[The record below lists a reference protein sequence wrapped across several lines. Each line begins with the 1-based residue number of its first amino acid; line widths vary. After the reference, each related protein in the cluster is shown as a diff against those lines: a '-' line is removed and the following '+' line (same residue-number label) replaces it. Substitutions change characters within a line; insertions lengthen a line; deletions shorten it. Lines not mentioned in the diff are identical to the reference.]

1 MRILFR
7 FLWAYVAP
15 YWHWYAAGT
24 VALFATN
31 WLSVTI
37 PLFLAEAIDALS
49 LGPQGRSVLLRNAAY
64 IALMGASVML
74 VRTAS
79 RLLFFTPGRLVEARI
94 KHDLFARVLEHQPP
108 FLDQWPVGDLV
119 SRNSSDTTMVRL
131 LAGFAT
137 LGIVNTVVALG
148 LAGRQMWSI
157 SPELTTLTLGPL
169 SMGFLVTL
177 LAANRLRS
185 LMRRLQETSAD
196 LSDAVLASYQGVG
209 AIHAF
214 GAETAFLERFETF
227 NQRWLKIA
235 LERSAIR
242 VAFGPLLSLAAT
254 VNVFILL
261 YIGGPMAVRQEISV
275 GELIAFTTLIAY
287 LIGPLR
293 GMSFIVTLFRQ
304 AEAALDRIYAI
315 LQPEPERP
323 DLPHPKPAPPE
334 APGISIQN
342 LSFAYPKS
350 PEQQVLNQINV
361 EVPAGGT
368 LGVLGPTGSGKTTLL
383 RLLARLYNPPEGT
396 IWIDGVDVLQLDL
409 IQWRHKMQ
417 LVPQRAFLFTETVRD
432 NILLGHPE
440 SRLEEVVALTALEQ
454 DLDALPEGT
463 DTLVGE
469 AGLTLSGGQ
478 RQRVALAR
486 GLVTPKSVLML
497 DDVLS
502 AVDHATEQALI
513 SSLRSQGDTPTTV
526 IVSNRCSAIRHADVI
541 LVLDEGQVVDQGIH
555 EDLISRPGMYANV
568 WERQREGEE
577 GLT

>member
-1 MRILFR
+1 M
-7 FLWAYVAP
+7 
-15 YWHWYAAGT
+15 
-24 VALFATN
+24 ATN

-37 PLFLAEAIDALS
+37 PLYLAEAIDALAA
-49 LGPQGRSVLLRNAAY
+49 GPDGRAVLLRNAGY
-64 IALMGASVML
+64 IAAMGGAVML

-157 SPELTTLTLGPL
+157 SPKLTTLTLGPL
-169 SMGFLVTL
+169 TLGFVVTL
-177 LAANRLRS
+177 LAANRLRR
-185 LMRRLQETSAD
+185 LMRQLQETSAD
-196 LSDAVLASYQGVG
+196 LSDAVLASYQGIG

-214 GAETAFLERFETF
+214 GAEPAFRDRFETH
-227 NQRWLKIA
+227 NARWLRIA
-235 LERSAIR
+235 LERSTIR

-254 VNVFILL
+254 LNVFILL
-261 YIGGPMAVRQEISV
+261 YVGGPMAVRQEISV

-315 LQPEPERP
+315 LLPEPERP
-323 DLPHPKPAPPE
+323 DLPHPEPAPAK
-334 APGISIQN
+334 APSLQIRD
-342 LSFAYPKS
+342 LSFAYPKA
-350 PEQQVLNQINV
+350 PDVPVLSGINV

-368 LGVLGPTGSGKTTLL
+368 LGILGPTGSGKTTLL
-383 RLLARLYNPPEGT
+383 RLIARLYNPPEGT
-396 IWIDGVDVLQLDL
+396 IFLDSVDVRRLELSE
-409 IQWRHKMQ
+409 WRRAMQ
-417 LVPQRAFLFTETVRD
+417 LVPQRAFLFTDTVRD
-432 NILLGHPE
+432 NILLGHSE
-440 SRLEEVVALTALEQ
+440 DRLEPVVQLTALEQ
-454 DLDALPEGT
+454 DLEALPDGP

-486 GLVTPKSVLML
+486 GLVQPKAMLML

-502 AVDHATEQALI
+502 AVDHATEQELI
-513 SSLRSQGDTPTTV
+513 ASLRSQGATPTTV
-526 IVSNRCSAIRHADVI
+526 IVSNRCSALRHADVI
-541 LVLDEGQVVDQGIH
+541 LVLESGK
-555 EDLISRPGMYANV
+555 LIDRGTHRELVARPGLYADV

-577 GLT
+577 AVT